1 MDQPP
6 STESTVDFLSLI
18 CHPVEHV
25 KMYKSKPLQIQILK
39 KKTTLFL
46 ITETRCT
53 LLKEG
58 SQVKYLLAESISLI
72 LFFKVV
78 YD

>member
-1 MDQPP
+1 
-6 STESTVDFLSLI
+6 
-18 CHPVEHV
+18 
-25 KMYKSKPLQIQILK
+25 MYKSKPLQIQILK

-53 LLKEG
+53 LFKEG
-58 SQVKYLLAESISLI
+58 SQVEYLLAESIALI